1 MTTRF
6 QDLARLQ
13 YERRLSPV
21 EMAELDL
28 LCAEMTFGDRVA
40 SGIPV
45 NPDTEK
51 RIERL
56 RTQYES
62 LKADPQ

>member
-13 YERRLSPV
+13 YERRLSHV

-28 LCAEMTFGDRVA
+28 LSAEMTFGDRVA

-56 RTQYES
+56 RTQYET
-62 LKADPQ
+62 LKGGTT

>member
-1 MTTRF
+1 MKSRF
-6 QDLARLQ
+6 RELARLQ
-13 YERRLSPV
+13 YEKRLSPV

-28 LCAEMTFGDRVA
+28 LSAEMTFGDRVA

-62 LKADPQ
+62 LKADSP